1 MIVLE
6 SVTQVTVDYSV
17 QEQQIQAKRI
27 KELEAEGYYVIKLI
41 KKFQKLIF
49 IFISVEFYKVY
60 FNLD

>member
-41 KKFQKLIF
+41 KKLQKLIF

-60 FNLD
+60 FNMD